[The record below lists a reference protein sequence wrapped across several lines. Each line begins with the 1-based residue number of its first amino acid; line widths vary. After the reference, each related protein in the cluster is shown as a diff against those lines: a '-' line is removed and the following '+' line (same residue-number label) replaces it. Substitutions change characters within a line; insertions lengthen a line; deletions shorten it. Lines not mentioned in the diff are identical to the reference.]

1 MDLLTFVIEM
11 IGTVA
16 FAVSGALMA
25 IEKKMDIL
33 GVCVLGATT
42 AVGGGIIRDLILG
55 NTPPQAFD
63 RPVYIITA
71 VAVSILVFLPGMRRL
86 IRSEQAHFDF
96 ALRVM
101 DALGLSIFTVIGIA
115 VAYEGSDNGFLLVFV
130 GVLTGVALAGVAV
143 STAAFGQFPL
153 VPLLVA
159 ASWTVYSSIKKSV
172 RIDGLLSIAAETLI
186 LSPVMLL
193 FLAFFRAGEVAA
205 FGPRDVLFAVGSG
218 IVTGLPMVLYSD
230 VVVKFP
236 LTAICFIQYL
246 CPTFALFCGLI
257 RGERFTAS
265 QLVSLAF
272 FVISIAIFTAGELRT
287 AKRKGLHNT

>member
-1 MDLLTFVIEM
+1 MENIGKKDIVTILVCYVLWGFQSLYWALGDGMDSFTVLACRTLMTAVFTAAILALQGRLRELRAVFADRKLLRLLHVSALFLMLDWGIFIVVVNAGHVLDTSLGYYISPLFI
-11 IGTVA
+11 
-16 FAVSGALMA
+16 FAV
-25 IEKKMDIL
+25 
-33 GVCVLGATT
+33 
-42 AVGGGIIRDLILG
+42 
-55 NTPPQAFD
+55 
-63 RPVYIITA
+63 
-71 VAVSILVFLPGMRRL
+71 
-86 IRSEQAHFDF
+86 
-96 ALRVM
+96 
-101 DALGLSIFTVIGIA
+101 GIA
-115 VAYEGSDNGFLLVFV
+115 VYRERGERSMFIAL
-130 GVLTGVALAGVAV
+130 GVALAGVAV

-257 RGERFTAS
+257 RGERFTTS